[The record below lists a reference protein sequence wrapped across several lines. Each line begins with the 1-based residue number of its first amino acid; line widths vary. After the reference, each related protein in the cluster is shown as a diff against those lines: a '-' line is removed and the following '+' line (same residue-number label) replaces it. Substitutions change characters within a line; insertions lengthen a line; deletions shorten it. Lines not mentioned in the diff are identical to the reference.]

1 MKKILLLIL
10 IIFITLLSACGNEVD
25 PPTTNNKTEVKE
37 EFSRVIASSDFQGE
51 RGHLNSEENLLEVMA
66 MIEEDG
72 IDSADAFFACGDYD
86 YEFNDSRNGIELFQ
100 NAMEYYVNRD
110 NMYFVQGNHD
120 ELVPGEDGLN
130 PGGDNDPKDDKFG
143 VFIINEDE
151 YMWYNNNEAIVKNL
165 GYNLQ
170 KYLNE
175 KLEENYT
182 KPIFILS
189 HLGLNYNMRT
199 YNDGDGQYAKYI
211 FDVLNEAGEKGLN
224 IIYLFG
230 HNHSNGWDDYLGG
243 ASIYLAKGDD
253 ILIAD
258 NDKYKFIS
266 HKLNFTYMNAGYIGY
281 YRDVN
286 EGADTSLT
294 MTVFDI
300 YSDKIVINRYSKD
313 GKHNLKSC
321 GERNDYKNETQ
332 YEPNTKVYSSPQ
344 EVKINTNIDKSE
356 IDIIENN
363 KEDGQT
369 YIRINSLDELT
380 DANDY
385 LLIYHADSDFII
397 LPEVVEKANSSNS
410 IRIGLNIEGIMDVED
425 NEVVG
430 NYKDKLWTIKK
441 DNDKWLIGSNDLYLK
456 LTQTDNYSVT
466 ATLLEEGSLFT
477 INGSNIFTFYSDGY
491 YLNYNSRGL
500 INGYSSNPCQIYIYK
515 KVS

>member
-86 YEFNDSRNGIELFQ
+86 YEFNDSRNGIELFK

-258 NDKYKFIS
+258 NDKYKFSS

-300 YSDKIVINRYSKD
+300 YSDRIVINRYSKD
-313 GKHNLKSC
+313 GKHNLNYAKIKGAKIKRVIKVDDEVYDLYAVKQGFIYVTDIKDGSS
-321 GERNDYKNETQ
+321 GTLYITKGPEAKKIDDDVSSVRSNIKVSNNGKKIYYLKDFEETSGNLYVSSGREGKKIVKNVCS
-332 YEPNTKVYSSPQ
+332 YEY
-344 EVKINTNIDKSE
+344 
-356 IDIIENN
+356 
-363 KEDGQT
+363 
-369 YIRINSLDELT
+369 
-380 DANDY
+380 ANDD
-385 LLIYHADSDFII
+385 LIYY
-397 LPEVVEKANSSNS
+397 VSNCS
-410 IRIGLNIEGIMDVED
+410 MVNNV
-425 NEVVG
+425 
-430 NYKDKLWTIKK
+430 NYP
-441 DNDKWLIGSNDLYLK
+441 GDLYKYDGKSTK
-456 LTQTDNYSVT
+456 LATDIT
-466 ATLLEEGSLFT
+466 APIATMRDS
-477 INGSNIFTFYSDGY
+477 YSD
-491 YLNYNSRGL
+491 
-500 INGYSSNPCQIYIYK
+500 K
-515 KVS
+515 